1 MLCLKKRQRRP
12 ASLKSSVRCF
22 HFLISSCLLA
32 FPPRLLQIQI
42 KTRSPKTREENKPR
56 RLPAVWRGRCFADA
70 DGSICWQI
78 IGGHVVRRT
87 DAAAASVQT
96 GSPGDRMRKDQSS
109 VSWFWSHL
117 TAKAGLLSC
126 LLCKSRHPHSIWS
139 YNKDKN
145 RISML
150 QNDHIYCVM
159 ADIHCRTCRCERAFL
174 HCGVTDVV
182 KDVSTSS
189 TLSSP
194 DVKLCSV
201 IRQLKDHMLFD
212 SKAERSGC
220 TLSVTVLWYYLY
232 VCCRGF
238 FRCILYPVFFTGV
251 LSLHTCSSP
260 PRLFSLYLSPVFCS
274 VVIESSAL
282 F

>member
-32 FPPRLLQIQI
+32 FPPCLLQIQI

-78 IGGHVVRRT
+78 ISGHVVRRT

-159 ADIHCRTCRCERAFL
+159 ADIHCQK
-174 HCGVTDVV
+174 V
-182 KDVSTSS
+182 
-189 TLSSP
+189 
-194 DVKLCSV
+194 
-201 IRQLKDHMLFD
+201 
-212 SKAERSGC
+212 
-220 TLSVTVLWYYLY
+220 
-232 VCCRGF
+232 
-238 FRCILYPVFFTGV
+238 V
-251 LSLHTCSSP
+251 LSFPYRWSKRCQH
-260 PRLFSLYLSPVFCS
+260 FLYLQLTWCETLFCDPSVEGSHAPRQWGWKFRVHCLRHGAVILFVRMFSWVFS
-274 VVIESSAL
+274 VYFVSCFLYRCAFPPHLQLAPSFI
-282 F
+282 

>member
-78 IGGHVVRRT
+78 IGGHVVRWT

-194 DVKLCSV
+194 DVKICSL
-201 IRQLKDHMLFD
+201 IRWRIT
-212 SKAERSGC
+212 RSSTMKLNVQAAPSPSRCCDIIC
-220 TLSVTVLWYYLY
+220 TY
-232 VCCRGF
+232 VFVGF
-238 FRCILYPVFFTGV
+238 FGVFCI
-251 LSLHTCSSP
+251 
-260 PRLFSLYLSPVFCS
+260 LFSLPVCFPSTPAARPLVYLVC
-274 VVIESSAL
+274 I
-282 F
+282 